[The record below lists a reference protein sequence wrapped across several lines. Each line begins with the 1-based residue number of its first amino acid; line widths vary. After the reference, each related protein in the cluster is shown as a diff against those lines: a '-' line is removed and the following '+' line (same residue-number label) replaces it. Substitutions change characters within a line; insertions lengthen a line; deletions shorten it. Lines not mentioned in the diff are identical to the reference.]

1 MNSQSPWRLE
11 GRTALVTGGSE
22 GIGFAIAREL
32 AALGAEVIVVSRSEE
47 KLAVVARELGAATLA
62 ANLTTEAGRAKVV
75 AALVKHGQLDVLV
88 NNLGQADRD
97 SFLEMSQ
104 ERAEH
109 LLQINLT
116 ANLALTK
123 LLYPL
128 LRDSKGS
135 VVNVSSVAGQ
145 RALPNR
151 LWYGLAKA
159 AVDYSTKALASEWG
173 AAGIRVNAVAP
184 WFTRTP
190 LVASVL
196 DDVTLSEKIRKLTPL
211 GRVAE
216 PEEVARVVAFLSMP
230 AASYVTGT
238 VVTVDGGFT
247 GQGGL

>member
-1 MNSQSPWRLE
+1 MNPQSPWRLD

-32 AALGAEVIVVSRSEE
+32 VDLGARVLIVSRSEE
-47 KLAVVARELGAATLA
+47 KLAVAARELGVSTLA
-62 ANLTTEAGRAKVV
+62 ADLTTAAGRSQVV

-97 SFLEMSQ
+97 SFNDMSD

-109 LLQINLT
+109 LLKINLT

-123 LLYPL
+123 SLYPF

-135 VVNVSSVAGQ
+135 VINVSSVAGQ

-184 WFTRTP
+184 WFTRSP
-190 LVASVL
+190 LVASIL
-196 DDVTLSEKIRKLTPL
+196 DDSKTTEKIRSITPL

-216 PEEVARVVAFLSMP
+216 PEEVARVVAFLSMS

-238 VVTVDGGFT
+238 VMTVDGGFT